1 MRLRARYLALAL
13 VVGVAACGAAP
24 ALAAHDSAASTSSTS
39 LDDRGGGGGE
49 AKAKAQASGDPP
61 CLAIDYSN
69 IGQLREPC
77 EDPALACDDANGCV
91 CVSSRR
97 RARVSAS
104 SRGEGPTRASD

>member
-1 MRLRARYLALAL
+1 MRLRARSLALAL

-39 LDDRGGGGGE
+39 LDDRGGGE

-77 EDPALACDDANGCV
+77 EDPALACDDANGCM